1 MTMTVAVVD
10 EPVEEREELIDIG
23 EVLED
28 QDTADV
34 SGISLDG
41 SGYDRS
47 TSARMSRVSFTP

>member
-41 SGYDRS
+41 SGHDRS
-47 TSARMSRVSFTP
+47 MSARMSRVSFTP